1 MTFAFTG
8 QAFSIIYKGG
18 PAYGKMDIYV
28 DSTFV
33 GTIDQRASS
42 SGFQLRWD
50 YPGLLSPGS
59 HTLKLV
65 FVTTSTSGGTNG
77 SVDAVIVR

>member
-1 MTFAFTG
+1 
-8 QAFSIIYKGG
+8 
-18 PAYGKMDIYV
+18 MDIYV
-28 DSTFV
+28 DNMLV

-50 YPGLLSPGS
+50 YPGQLAAGN

-65 FVTTSTSGGTNG
+65 TASASDGANG
-77 SVDAVIVR
+77 SIDAVIVR